1 MRLQTGD
8 LAPPHRGVYRPDGR
22 LLAKGTGGGK
32 LCVWGL
38 LNPQDTLATSFSS
51 DQGSVW
57 SVRFIPDVARLAYH
71 PAGTGRS
78 GRRFFHSFGQG
89 DVQRSFGIGVY
100 SRSLAVLP
108 REPR

>member
-1 MRLQTGD
+1 MRLQPGD
-8 LAPPHRGVYRPDGR
+8 LAPAHRGVYRPDGR

-32 LCVWGL
+32 VYVSGL

-57 SVRFIPDVARLAYH
+57 TVRFSPDVARMAYH

-78 GRRFFHSFGQG
+78 RRRFFHSFGLTRRPAQFRHMRVDPELG
-89 DVQRSFGIGVY
+89 GV
-100 SRSLAVLP
+100 A
-108 REPR
+108 